1 MCFSRRGN
9 SSFKDISAFLFND
22 NPLFLDNFTF
32 LNRQKGIRVIGKI
45 TSLEEARQLTKNSP
59 PEVVIL
65 GIGMFNREEKFTL
78 LSLWQEQGIPVIV
91 LGLDEEDKEEALKR
105 GAYAFFRKGEN
116 KEELLATIRKKK
128 EETIKWPFS

>member
-1 MCFSRRGN
+1 MVFSVRGELFSKN
-9 SSFKDISAFLFND
+9 ISVFLFND
-22 NPLFLDNFTF
+22 NSLFLDNLAFF
-32 LNRQKGIRVIGKI
+32 LNRQNGIRVIGKT
-45 TSLEEARQLTKNSP
+45 TSIEEARQLTKNNP

-116 KEELLATIRKKK
+116 KEELLATIRKIGG
-128 EETIKWPFS
+128 EGEQ